1 MRVECDIN
9 PDCSEPS
16 AVIHIKKMTPAIG
29 EAIAIL
35 ERENSETSA
44 LFAERNGRTFFI
56 EPENLELVRTEGR
69 EIACY
74 DKLKN
79 RYVLNRPLYELET
92 VLGSRFVR
100 VSKSTIINLRRINH
114 VGAGFNGT
122 MELVMKNGIED
133 YISRS
138 YRKSFKERLGLK

>member
-9 PDCSEPS
+9 PDCDEPF
-16 AVIHIKKMTPAIG
+16 ATIHIQKMTPAIG

-35 ERENSETSA
+35 ERENDETSA
-44 LFAERNGRTFFI
+44 LFAERNGKTYFI

-69 EIACY
+69 EVACY

-92 VLGSRFVR
+92 ILGNRFVR
-100 VSKSTIINLRRINH
+100 VSKSTIINIRRINH
-114 VGAGFNGT
+114 VGAGLNGT

>member
-9 PDCSEPS
+9 PDCDEPC
-16 AVIHIKKMTPAIG
+16 AAIHIQKMTPAIG

-35 ERENSETSA
+35 ERENNETSA
-44 LFAERNGRTFFI
+44 LFAERNGKTYFI

-69 EIACY
+69 EVACY

-92 VLGSRFVR
+92 ILGNRFVR
-100 VSKSTIINLRRINH
+100 VSKSTIINIRRINH
-114 VGAGFNGT
+114 VGAGLNGT